1 MVEEPFGW
9 RAAIDLECDEDAA
22 RSQAKRDSGCGAGG
36 GEVGIRDWL
45 LHQVPPD
52 ELMADHATPAGDR
65 QRMGESGRPPTERG
79 WTRYFIPVKRA

>member
-36 GEVGIRDWL
+36 GRSGNQGIGCFIKFR
-45 LHQVPPD
+45 
-52 ELMADHATPAGDR
+52 LMNSSAGPR
-65 QRMGESGRPPTERG
+65 NAGG
-79 WTRYFIPVKRA
+79 